1 MPWKTSIPLKDMS
14 HICVCEY
21 DRMIHLDRKHSPKL
35 ALMLITAWKALEN
48 LKVLDM
54 CCSKISMQM
63 IHKYVSLPNVIG
75 ATSFLNSLSKR

>member
-14 HICVCEY
+14 HICVCGY
-21 DRMIHLDRKHSPKL
+21 DRMIHFDRKHSPKL

-54 CCSKISMQM
+54 CCSKM
-63 IHKYVSLPNVIG
+63 IVTLDFYADDTQVYLPAQCYWRN
-75 ATSFLNSLSKR
+75 